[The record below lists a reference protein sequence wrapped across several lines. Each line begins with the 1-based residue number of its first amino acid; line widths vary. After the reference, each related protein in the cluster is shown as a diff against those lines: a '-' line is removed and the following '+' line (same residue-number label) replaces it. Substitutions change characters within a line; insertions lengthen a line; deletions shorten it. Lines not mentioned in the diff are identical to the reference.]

1 MKQTVLASLLLV
13 AFLSGN
19 SQKRDTIPQIDS
31 ATIRIA
37 AIKSALMEM
46 QSEKTRIR
54 SLIVPSL
61 MITYG
66 IVAVE
71 SEPLRS
77 IDYSTKEE
85 IREDHPHFHTNVD
98 NYLQYA
104 PAFTVYALNL
114 VGIKGKNNFRDR
126 TMIFILASAIAGTT
140 VQSLKAITKSPRP
153 NGDSRSFPSGHTATA
168 FTGAEF
174 LRQEYKEV
182 SPFYGIV
189 GYLMATGTGILRV
202 CNNAHWV
209 RDVLPGAGI
218 GILSTRIAYW
228 VYPTIEKRLFP
239 HSSAVAMV
247 MPEYEGGG
255 WGASMMF
262 AINL

>member
-1 MKQTVLASLLLV
+1 MKQAFLASILVV
-13 AFLSGN
+13 AFLSGI
-19 SQKRDTIPQIDS
+19 SQQRDTIPQIDTAS
-31 ATIRIA
+31 KKMV
-37 AIKSALMEM
+37 AIKSDLMG
-46 QSEKTRIR
+46 TRVKETRLR

-66 IVAVE
+66 IVGLE
-71 SEPLRS
+71 SESLRT
-77 IDYSTKEE
+77 IDNSTKEE
-85 IREDHPHFHTNVD
+85 IREDHPHFHTRID

-114 VGIKGKNNFRDR
+114 AGIKGKNNFRDR
-126 TMIFILASAIAGTT
+126 TMIFLLASAIAGTT
-140 VQSLKAITKSPRP
+140 VQSLKAITEAPRP

-182 SPFYGIV
+182 SPIYGIA
-189 GYLMATGTGILRV
+189 GYLMASGTAVLRV
-202 CNNAHWV
+202 YNNAHWV

-228 VYPTIEKRLFP
+228 IYPTIKKKIFP
-239 HSSAVAMV
+239 HSSAVALV
-247 MPEYEGGG
+247 MPAYNGGG

-262 AINL
+262 TINL

>member
-1 MKQTVLASLLLV
+1 MILASILLV
-13 AFLSGN
+13 ASLWGN
-19 SQKRDTIPQIDS
+19 SQQRDTSPKIDS
-31 ATIRIA
+31 ASTNISA
-37 AIKSALMEM
+37 LKSALMEM
-46 QSEKTRIR
+46 QLEKRRIR

-66 IVAVE
+66 IVALE
-71 SEPLRS
+71 SEPLRE

-85 IREDHPHFHTNVD
+85 IREDHPHFHTKVD

-114 VGIKGKNNFRDR
+114 AGIKGKNDFRDR

-140 VQSLKAITKSPRP
+140 VQSLKATTNAPRP
-153 NGDSRSFPSGHTATA
+153 NGDSRAFPSGHTATA

-174 LRQEYKEV
+174 LRQEYNEV
-182 SPFYGIV
+182 SPFYGVV

-228 VYPTIEKRLFP
+228 IYPTIKRKIFP
-239 HSSAVAMV
+239 HSNSVAFV
-247 MPEYEGGG
+247 MPAYEGGSL
-255 WGASMMF
+255 GASMMF